1 MPWAEGVV
9 TVRSDALAAIHK
21 WTLFQGRLKKSL
33 GRISGRLR
41 FLAQIIG
48 LRPRQ
53 REGVGS
59 ISGIA
64 VSANRIKNTNQVFFS
79 CCIIFFY

>member
-1 MPWAEGVV
+1 MSENSSHPLRGQWLTPSTNSLYFKGV
-9 TVRSDALAAIHK
+9 
-21 WTLFQGRLKKSL
+21 LKKSL

-53 REGVGS
+53 SEGVGS
-59 ISGIA
+59 LWGIA
-64 VSANRIKNTNQVFFS
+64 VSANRIKKTNQVFFYHGY
-79 CCIIFFY
+79 FF